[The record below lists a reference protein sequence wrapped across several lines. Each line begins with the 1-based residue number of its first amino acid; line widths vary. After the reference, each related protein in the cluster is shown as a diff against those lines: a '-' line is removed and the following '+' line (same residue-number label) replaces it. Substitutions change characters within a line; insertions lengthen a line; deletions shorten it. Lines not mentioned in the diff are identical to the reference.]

1 MARRRQ
7 IGLQQNQ
14 DAPGSTGGS
23 GAPGE
28 GGGGEGGQNR
38 SPGQGRP
45 RRRWRPRNQN
55 TQAGQNPEAPRPEG
69 GGEAPAGA
77 ASAEGQPAVQGQ
89 QGQQRSGQRRRGRR
103 GGRQDGGQNF
113 RPRQEGSRQDSG
125 RQDGGPQNTG
135 ESGQAAPGQEP
146 KKLLP
151 SQRPEFAGEGDI
163 SPSRINPN
171 RNRGRSRGRKQ
182 GSRPGQQGQPG
193 AHSAEG
199 GTPGTPQGEQRQI
212 RPDIG
217 KQGIRQGSR
226 QNTGRPPREDRP
238 QYSLP
243 RTFDPNDPERP
254 SGGQRAPQR
263 GAERGR
269 NNRGR
274 NTFNRSDRFDRP
286 APSIPIKTDRGIKAR
301 SQRGAFSKNWWAK
314 SWIEAMERL
323 VDPGRLQRGRSYA
336 RSGQVLSLQETK
348 HGVEATVQ
356 GSRPQPYKV
365 NIQVTP
371 LSNEQWERVID
382 ALAEQALFTAQLLA
396 GEMPPN
402 IEEAFHMAEVSLF
415 PDQAGDLFTSCSCPD
430 WANPCKHVAATHY
443 ILGER
448 FDDDPFLLF
457 RMRGRSQGQILQGLR
472 QRRAGDADAGE
483 SEQTLSTGQPL
494 PPLEELVDTFWETP
508 EPLDEFPL
516 TIRPPAMDM
525 PLLKR
530 LGEPAFLGGES
541 LQAIL
546 KPVYDIFT
554 RSALRAAY
562 SEEEPMEKQPD
573 ENGNGNGT

>member
-7 IGLQQNQ
+7 IGLQDNQ
-14 DAPGSTGGS
+14 QP

-28 GGGGEGGQNR
+28 GGAGEGGQNR
-38 SPGQGRP
+38 SPGQNRP
-45 RRRWRPRNQN
+45 RRRWRPRNPNAQG
-55 TQAGQNPEAPRPEG
+55 GQNADAP

-77 ASAEGQPAVQGQ
+77 APAEGQSAAQGQ
-89 QGQQRSGQRRRGRR
+89 QGQPGQQRSGQRRRGRR
-103 GGRQDGGQNF
+103 GGGRPEGGQNF
-113 RPRQEGSRQDSG
+113 RPRQ
-125 RQDGGPQNTG
+125 DGGPQNSG
-135 ESGQAAPGQEP
+135 EQAPAQPGQEP

-163 SPSRINPN
+163 SPSRMNPN
-171 RNRGRSRGRKQ
+171 RNRGRSRGRRQ
-182 GSRPGQQGQPG
+182 GNRPGQQGQPG
-193 AHSAEG
+193 ARNTEG
-199 GTPGTPQGEQRQI
+199 GSTGAPQGEPRQI

-217 KQGIRQGSR
+217 KQGIRQE
-226 QNTGRPPREDRP
+226 GRPNPNRQPRTDRP

-243 RTFDPNDPERP
+243 RTFDPNDTSQRP
-254 SGGQRAPQR
+254 SGGQRGAQR
-263 GAERGR
+263 QR

-274 NTFNRSDRFDRP
+274 NTPNRYDRFDRP
-286 APSIPIKTDRGIKAR
+286 APSIPIRTDQGIRAR

-348 HGVEATVQ
+348 HGVESTVQ
-356 GSRPQPYKV
+356 GSRLQPYKV

-382 ALAEQALFTAQLLA
+382 ALAEQAIFTAQLLA

-415 PDQAGDLFTSCSCPD
+415 PEQAGDLFTSCSCPD

-457 RMRGRSQGQILQGLR
+457 RMRGRSQAQILQGLR

-483 SEQTLSTGQPL
+483 STQTLSTGQPL
-494 PPLEELVDTFWETP
+494 QPLEEVVDTFWETP

-562 SEEEPMEKQPD
+562 SEDEPMEKQPD
-573 ENGNGNGT
+573 ENGNGNGNGT

>member
-14 DAPGSTGGS
+14 ETGATGGEGS
-23 GAPGE
+23 GGE
-28 GGGGEGGQNR
+28 GGGQNR
-38 SPGQGRP
+38 SQGRP
-45 RRRWRPRNQN
+45 RRRWRPRNPNAQGE
-55 TQAGQNPEAPRPEG
+55 QAGDAPR
-69 GGEAPAGA
+69 ADATDST
-77 ASAEGQPAVQGQ
+77 SANATPSEGQ
-89 QGQQRSGQRRRGRR
+89 QGQPGTQRTGQQRRRGRR
-103 GGRQDGGQNF
+103 GGGRGD
-113 RPRQEGSRQDSG
+113 RPRPT
-125 RQDGGPQNTG
+125 GPQSSPPAN
-135 ESGQAAPGQEP
+135 ESQPGQPDQEP

-151 SQRPEFAGEGDI
+151 SQRPEFAGEGDTYTG
-163 SPSRINPN
+163 SGGQPGGQNNRSRS
-171 RNRGRSRGRKQ
+171 RSRGRR
-182 GSRPGQQGQPG
+182 GDRRGNAPGDRPNNQQGQPAARRTQDG
-193 AHSAEG
+193 STG
-199 GTPGTPQGEQRQI
+199 GPQGDQQPRQV

-217 KQGIRQGSR
+217 KQGIRQ
-226 QNTGRPPREDRP
+226 TGRQGGGRKPGDTRP
-238 QYSLP
+238 QYALP
-243 RTFDPNDPERP
+243 RTFDPNDPDRT
-254 SGGQRAPQR
+254 SNSNQRR
-263 GAERGR
+263 R

-274 NTFNRSDRFDRP
+274 NTSSWSNRFDRP
-286 APSIPIKTDRGIKAR
+286 APSIPIKTDQGIRAR

-336 RSGQVLSLQETK
+336 RSGQVLSLKETK
-348 HGVEATVQ
+348 HGIEATVQ

-371 LSNEQWERVID
+371 LNNEQWERVID

-457 RMRGRSQGQILQGLR
+457 RMRGRSQEQILQGLR
-472 QRRAGDADAGE
+472 QRRAGQADAGDNG
-483 SEQTLSTGQPL
+483 QTLSTGQPL
-494 PPLEELVDTFWETP
+494 QPLEDLVDTFWETP

-516 TIRPPAMDM
+516 TIRPPIMDM

-562 SEEEPMEKQPD
+562 SEDEPMEKQPD
-573 ENGNGNGT
+573 ENGNGNGA